1 MIGYTRNQI
10 VSLALQQERS
20 TDTVVAGIDH
30 ETGEF
35 KRKAVAMKEKIRV
48 GIIGAGRM
56 AYWHLKGYKKNKDV
70 EVTAIAGKTKANI
83 EKLKE
88 SFNIPHGYTNYREM
102 LNAEKLDAVNITTPT
117 HTHCQI
123 TIDCLQAGCHVLC
136 EKPMAMT
143 LEEARQMIEAERAA
157 NKILMIGFSQRFY
170 KEFSYMKEVVDQGQL
185 GAIKA
190 AWYRRGINMPS
201 QKWYAE
207 PDKSAGVT
215 TELAIHGI
223 DWLRWII
230 NSRVVQVSAELTEN
244 SLYPGIDDNVWIMLK
259 FENGA
264 IGVVGASY
272 CFPFLKRDIGVVGD
286 KMALTVERGKVIREK
301 YGDYS
306 LGMLV
311 MKFIKY
317 CFIIPYWLLYNPF
330 QKEVEHFI
338 SCIRNGN
345 TPLATSEDG
354 KISLEIALAAKES
367 AQSGKKIK
375 LYL

>member
-1 MIGYTRNQI
+1 
-10 VSLALQQERS
+10 
-20 TDTVVAGIDH
+20 
-30 ETGEF
+30 
-35 KRKAVAMKEKIRV
+35 MKEKIRV

-56 AYWHLKGYKKNKDV
+56 AYWHLKGYQKNKAAQIV
-70 EVTAIAGKTKANI
+70 AIAGQSEDNVIRLQKKFAIPHAYTDYRKM
-83 EKLKE
+83 LKE
-88 SFNIPHGYTNYREM
+88 QNLE
-102 LNAEKLDAVNITTPT
+102 AVSVTTPT
-117 HTHCQI
+117 HTHWHI
-123 TIDCLQAGCHVLC
+123 VIDSLQSGCHVLC
-136 EKPMAMT
+136 EKPMALS

-185 GAIKA
+185 GAIRA

-230 NSRVVQVSAELTEN
+230 NSRVVQVSAERTEN

-286 KMALTVERGKVIREK
+286 KMALTVERGKVIMEK

-338 SCIRNGN
+338 FCIKTGN